1 MDAVFYSAIASICKK
16 VNHLFSR
23 YIVILSLSIQVIL
36 LCYDELQEMT
46 FLQLFFNFFIHTAK
60 EECNMSMIR
69 VENLTFAYP
78 SSYDNIFENV
88 SFQID
93 TDWRLGFIGRNG
105 RGKTTFLNLLLGK
118 YEYQGKIQA
127 SVQFDYFPY
136 PVSNKDRLTTDIL
149 SEVCPLAE
157 EWELLREL
165 SYLEVREDALWRP
178 FFTLSNGEQ
187 TKVLLAALF
196 LNSGHFLLIDE
207 PTNHLDMKARETVSA
222 YLKRKKGFIL
232 VSHDRCF
239 LDGCVDHILSINR
252 SDIEV
257 QRGNFSTWFTN
268 FQRQQGFELAQNKK
282 LKKSIDTMQ
291 KSAQR
296 TSAWSDRMEAS
307 KYGNGPVDRGY
318 IGHKSAKMM
327 KRSKSVQIRQQRA
340 IEEKSRLLKNLET
353 TEDLK
358 IAPLLYHTDT
368 LVTFSN
374 VVPVFD
380 GKDICRPISFS
391 VKQGERIALDG
402 KNGSGKTS
410 LLKLLTGQHT
420 EHRGTI
426 AIGSGVILSYVPQ
439 DTSMLNGSLSEFAK
453 ASQIDESLFKAIL
466 RKMDFSRIQFEKKME
481 DFSAGQKKKV
491 LIARSLCEQA
501 HLYVWDEPLNYIDI
515 YSRMQIEKLIEEFSP
530 TMIFVEHDLAFRKN
544 IATRTVYF
552 SIT

>member
-1 MDAVFYSAIASICKK
+1 
-16 VNHLFSR
+16 
-23 YIVILSLSIQVIL
+23 
-36 LCYDELQEMT
+36 
-46 FLQLFFNFFIHTAK
+46 
-60 EECNMSMIR
+60 MSMIR

-327 KRSKSVQIRQQRA
+327 TRSKSVQIRQQRA

-368 LVTFSN
+368 LVTFSD

-420 EHRGTI
+420 EHRGTV